1 MPRKKGQAKKLP
13 TLTVK
18 ELQEINVQQET
29 TKPAISKAALA
40 RYFLV
45 EKTQFYA
52 FLRSVDHTV
61 NKFYAFLRSVDHTV
75 NKFYAFLRSV
85 DHTVNKFYEFLRS
98 VDHTVNKF
106 YAFSRSADNIVNN
119 FYTFLQ
125 TSQTSMYVIDETKL
139 QMDSGCTRG
148 FARSGRTF
156 SYNFTGKCQHV
167 CNTR

>member
-1 MPRKKGQAKKLP
+1 MPRKKGQPKKIP

-18 ELQEINVQQET
+18 ELQEINVQQEM
-29 TKPAISKAALA
+29 TKPAISKVALA

-52 FLRSVDHTV
+52 FLHSVDHTI
-61 NKFYAFLRSVDHTV
+61 NKFYAFL
-75 NKFYAFLRSV
+75 
-85 DHTVNKFYEFLRS
+85 
-98 VDHTVNKF
+98 
-106 YAFSRSADNIVNN
+106 RSADNIVNN

-148 FARSGRTF
+148 FA
-156 SYNFTGKCQHV
+156 
-167 CNTR
+167 

>member
-1 MPRKKGQAKKLP
+1 MPRKKGQPKKLP

-18 ELQEINVQQET
+18 ELQEINVQQEM

-75 NKFYAFLRSV
+75 NKFYAFLRS
-85 DHTVNKFYEFLRS
+85 
-98 VDHTVNKF
+98 
-106 YAFSRSADNIVNN
+106 ADNIVNN

-156 SYNFTGKCQHV
+156 SYNVTGKCQHV

>member
-1 MPRKKGQAKKLP
+1 MPRKKGQPKKLP

-52 FLRSVDHTV
+52 FLCSVDHTV
-61 NKFYAFLRSVDHTV
+61 NKFYAFLCSVDHTV
-75 NKFYAFLRSV
+75 NKFYAFL
-85 DHTVNKFYEFLRS
+85 
-98 VDHTVNKF
+98 
-106 YAFSRSADNIVNN
+106 RSADNIVNN

-156 SYNFTGKCQHV
+156 SYNVTGKCQHV

>member
-1 MPRKKGQAKKLP
+1 MPRKKGQPKKLL

-61 NKFYAFLRSVDHTV
+61 NKFYAFLHSVDHTV
-75 NKFYAFLRSV
+75 NKFYAFL
-85 DHTVNKFYEFLRS
+85 
-98 VDHTVNKF
+98 
-106 YAFSRSADNIVNN
+106 RSADNIVNN

-156 SYNFTGKCQHV
+156 SYNVTGKCQHV
-167 CNTR
+167 CNTH

>member
-1 MPRKKGQAKKLP
+1 MPRKKGQPKKLP

-18 ELQEINVQQET
+18 ELQEINVQQEM

-61 NKFYAFLRSVDHTV
+61 NKFYAFLCSVDHTV
-75 NKFYAFLRSV
+75 NKFYAFLRS
-85 DHTVNKFYEFLRS
+85 
-98 VDHTVNKF
+98 
-106 YAFSRSADNIVNN
+106 ADNILNN

-156 SYNFTGKCQHV
+156 SYNVTGKCQHV

>member
-1 MPRKKGQAKKLP
+1 MPRKKGQPKKLP

-52 FLRSVDHTV
+52 FLRSVDHTI
-61 NKFYAFLRSVDHTV
+61 NKFYAFLHSVDHTV
-75 NKFYAFLRSV
+75 NKFYAFL
-85 DHTVNKFYEFLRS
+85 
-98 VDHTVNKF
+98 
-106 YAFSRSADNIVNN
+106 RSADNIVNN

-156 SYNFTGKCQHV
+156 SYNVTGKCQHV

>member
-1 MPRKKGQAKKLP
+1 MPRKKGQPKKLP

-40 RYFLV
+40 RYFFL

-52 FLRSVDHTV
+52 FLRS
-61 NKFYAFLRSVDHTV
+61 
-75 NKFYAFLRSV
+75 
-85 DHTVNKFYEFLRS
+85 
-98 VDHTVNKF
+98 
-106 YAFSRSADNIVNN
+106 ADNIVNN
-119 FYTFLQ
+119 FYIFFQ

-139 QMDSGCTRG
+139 QMDSGCTTG

-156 SYNFTGKCQHV
+156 CYNLTGKCQHV
-167 CNTR
+167 CNTH

>member
-1 MPRKKGQAKKLP
+1 MPRKKGQPKKLP

-18 ELQEINVQQET
+18 ELQEINIQQEM

-40 RYFLV
+40 RYFLA
-45 EKTQFYA
+45 EKTQFYT

-61 NKFYAFLRSVDHTV
+61 NKFYAFLRIMDHTV
-75 NKFYAFLRSV
+75 NNFYAFL
-85 DHTVNKFYEFLRS
+85 
-98 VDHTVNKF
+98 
-106 YAFSRSADNIVNN
+106 RSADNIVNN

-156 SYNFTGKCQHV
+156 CYNVTGKCQHV

>member
-1 MPRKKGQAKKLP
+1 MPHKKGQPKKLP

-52 FLRSVDHTV
+52 FLCSVDHTV

-75 NKFYAFLRSV
+75 NKFYTFL
-85 DHTVNKFYEFLRS
+85 
-98 VDHTVNKF
+98 
-106 YAFSRSADNIVNN
+106 RSADNIVNN

-139 QMDSGCTRG
+139 HMDSGCTRG
-148 FARSGRTF
+148 FAQSGRTF
-156 SYNFTGKCQHV
+156 SYNVTGKCQHV

>member
-1 MPRKKGQAKKLP
+1 MPRKKGQPKKLP

-61 NKFYAFLRSVDHTV
+61 NKFYTFL
-75 NKFYAFLRSV
+75 
-85 DHTVNKFYEFLRS
+85 
-98 VDHTVNKF
+98 
-106 YAFSRSADNIVNN
+106 RSADNIVNN

-148 FARSGRTF
+148 FARNGRTF
-156 SYNFTGKCQHV
+156 SYNVTGKCQHV

>member
-1 MPRKKGQAKKLP
+1 MPRKKGQPKKLP

-75 NKFYAFLRSV
+75 NKFYAFLRS
-85 DHTVNKFYEFLRS
+85 
-98 VDHTVNKF
+98 
-106 YAFSRSADNIVNN
+106 ADNIVNN

-156 SYNFTGKCQHV
+156 SYNVTGKCQHV

>member
-1 MPRKKGQAKKLP
+1 MPCKKGQPKKLP

-45 EKTQFYA
+45 EKTQFYTFLRSVDHTVNKFYT

-75 NKFYAFLRSV
+75 NKFYAFL
-85 DHTVNKFYEFLRS
+85 
-98 VDHTVNKF
+98 
-106 YAFSRSADNIVNN
+106 RSADNIVNN

-156 SYNFTGKCQHV
+156 SYNATGKCQHV
-167 CNTR
+167 CNTG